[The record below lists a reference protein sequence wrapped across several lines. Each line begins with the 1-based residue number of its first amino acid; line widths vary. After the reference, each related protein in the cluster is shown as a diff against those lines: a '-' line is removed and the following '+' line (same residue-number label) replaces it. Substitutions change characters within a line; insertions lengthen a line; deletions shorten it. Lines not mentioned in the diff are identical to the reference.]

1 MVKQKKNVAKRNK
14 SRTRTT
20 DVNTDFSIYLRATPF
35 IDTTHPLVQAF
46 AANHTHPNDT
56 HQKKAVDLYYAVR
69 DLITYNPYQLI
80 LRPEVISASLTLAR
94 GSGYCIEKS
103 LVLAAAARALGI
115 PSRLG
120 FSIVQNHLSTKKFTD
135 MLRTDKFVFHGY
147 NEFWLNNKWVKC
159 TPAFNKSLCEKFETQ
174 ALDFD
179 GVNDSIFQEYNGG
192 KKYMNY
198 LHEYGQFDDL
208 PFDLFVQEIK
218 LHYPHLFEQ
227 HRDKVLGW
235 DVGNQA
241 FEPEVS

>member
-1 MVKQKKNVAKRNK
+1 
-14 SRTRTT
+14 
-20 DVNTDFSIYLRATPF
+20 VNPDLSIYLQSTNF
-35 IDTTHPLVQAF
+35 IDVEHPLVKAF
-46 AANHTHPNDT
+46 AAQYTQPNDSD
-56 HQKKAVDLYYAVR
+56 QQKAVDLNYAVR
-69 DLITYNPYQLI
+69 DSITYNPYQLI
-80 LRPEVISASLTLAR
+80 LRPEVISASLTLER
-94 GSGYCIEKS
+94 GTGYCIEKS
-103 LVLAAAARALGI
+103 LVLSAAARALGI

-159 TPAFNKSLCEKFETQ
+159 TPAFNKSLCEKFDTQ

-179 GVNDSIFQEYNGG
+179 GENDSIFQEYNGG

-208 PFDLFVQEIK
+208 PFDLFVQELKI
-218 LHYPHLFEQ
+218 HYSHLFEQ

-235 DVGNQA
+235 DVGDQS
-241 FEPEVS
+241 FEPEAK